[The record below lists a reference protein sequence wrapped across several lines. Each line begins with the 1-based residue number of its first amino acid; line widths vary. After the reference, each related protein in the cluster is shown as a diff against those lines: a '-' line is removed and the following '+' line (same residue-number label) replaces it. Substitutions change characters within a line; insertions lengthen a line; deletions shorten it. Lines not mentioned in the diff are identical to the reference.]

1 MGLVF
6 GGRVSLATL
15 LVLLMVSP
23 LVTAQTTSD
32 EFSIV
37 LLPDTQYYSASNPD
51 IFNSQTQWIIDH
63 QTALSIQMVIGEGDI
78 VDDPSSLAQWANADA
93 AVKAMDGKIPYA
105 MAIGNHDYDGVL
117 PQNRQAT
124 AFNQY
129 FGPSRYA
136 LYAWYGGN
144 YNGSNENFYTFFTIN
159 GQKYMVLALEFYPR
173 NAVLTWAS
181 SVMANYPDAKVM
193 VVTHSF
199 LFTDGTRADRCDTN
213 DMSGGVQN
221 NNPEAVWQK
230 LLSQN
235 ANVMLIVSGHL
246 IGNNS
251 YHRSD
256 LGINGNVVNQIFT
269 NFQNI
274 SKGGNGYLRILTFH
288 PSENRIDI
296 TTYSPYLDLSLTSS
310 AQQFSLPITN
320 DGNTAISGAIGGK
333 VRTPSCTVIAGAQVS
348 TGGFMTT
355 TDSQGGYT
363 LDGLPPLGLNGYS
376 LTVDA
381 PGYQPAPSL
390 NGTANAGYADQV
402 DFYLTPM
409 NFTLTVS
416 ALGAG
421 SGTVTSSP
429 SGISCGAVC
438 SATYPYPTSVTLTAT
453 ANPDSLVGSW
463 NGCDSTS
470 DDSCTATMNDNRAVS
485 ATFNQAPDTTPPS
498 VSISSPVSG
507 TVLGAISVSAT
518 ASDNLGVVGVQ
529 FQLDGTNLGAELTS
543 QPYSVTW
550 NTTGD
555 ANGPH
560 TLTVSARDA
569 AGNIGV
575 SVVTAVTVN
584 NDFTISLSPG
594 SPSSTTI
601 SAGGTATSNLNVAG
615 ITGSLSFTC
624 AGFPQASTCAVSPN
638 PAAVSGQTA
647 TTVTVTVTTTGR
659 SIASHHNSQR
669 PAERLAFLW
678 VFALFPG
685 LVLVRSKLGTRK
697 FLRYIITNAALG
709 VLLAF
714 VGCGGGSAGQTP
726 TSTGTPAGTYT
737 ITVAGT
743 TGAMTHG
750 FDLKLKVN

>member
-1 MGLVF
+1 MGLS
-6 GGRVSLATL
+6 GSRVSLATL
-15 LVLLMVSP
+15 LVLFMVSP
-23 LVTAQTTSD
+23 LVTAETTSD
-32 EFSIV
+32 VFSIV
-37 LLPDTQYYSASNPD
+37 LLPDTQYYSASHPE

-63 QTALSIQMVIGEGDI
+63 QAALNIQMVIGEGDI
-78 VDDPSSLAQWANADA
+78 VDDPSLLAQWANADA
-93 AVKAMDGKIPYA
+93 AVKTMDGKIPYA
-105 MAIGNHDYDGVL
+105 MAIGNHDYDGAL

-159 GQKYMVLALEFYPR
+159 GQEYMVLALEFYPR

-235 ANVMLIVSGHL
+235 ANVMLVVSGHL

-251 YHRSD
+251 DHRSD
-256 LGINGNVVNQIFT
+256 LGVNGNVVNQIFT
-269 NFQNI
+269 NFQNL

-333 VRTPSCTVIAGAQVS
+333 VRTPSCTLIAGAQVS

-355 TDSQGGYT
+355 TDSRGVYA
-363 LDGLPPLGLNGYS
+363 LDGLPPLGLSAYS
-376 LTVDA
+376 LTADA
-381 PGYQPAPSL
+381 SGYQSSPPRS
-390 NGTANAGYADQV
+390 GTANSGYADQV

-409 NFTLTVS
+409 NFILTVS
-416 ALGAG
+416 ASGAG
-421 SGTVTSSP
+421 SGTVTSSA

-438 SATYPYPTSVTLTAT
+438 SATYPYSTSVTLTAT
-453 ANPDSLVGSW
+453 ANPDSILGSW

-485 ATFNQAPDTTPPS
+485 VTFNQVPDRTPPS

-507 TVLGAISVSAT
+507 TVLGTISVSAT

-529 FQLDGTNLGAELTS
+529 FQLDGKDLGEELAS
-543 QPYSVTW
+543 QPYSVSW
-550 NTTGD
+550 NTTRD

-569 AGNIGV
+569 AGNVGV

-584 NDFTISLSPG
+584 NDFTISLPPG

-601 SAGGTATSNLNVAG
+601 SAGGTATSSLNVAG
-615 ITGSLSFTC
+615 LTGSLSFSCT
-624 AGFPQASTCAVSPN
+624 GFPQAATCAVSPN
-638 PAAVSGQTA
+638 PAAVSGQTP
-647 TTVTVTVTTTGR
+647 TTITVKVTTTGR
-659 SIASHHNSQR
+659 SIASHRDSQR

-678 VFALFPG
+678 AIALFPG
-685 LVLVRSKLGTRK
+685 VVWARRK
-697 FLRYIITNAALG
+697 PGARKILRHIIEIAALV

-714 VGCGGGSAGQTP
+714 TGCGGGSAGPTP
-726 TSTGTPAGTYT
+726 MSTGTPAGTYT
-737 ITVAGT
+737 ITVVGT
-743 TGAMTHG
+743 TGAMTHT
-750 FDLKLKVN
+750 FDLKLKVI